1 MVFRLSCKK
10 SQQNNGNRIYRL
22 EFEHYALTSKHNQA
36 SSQLERNAE
45 MTDGPQVSI
54 IIPNYNYAHFLQER
68 FRSILAQTHSDYE
81 IIFLDDSSTD
91 NSVNLVREK
100 YLQHITHIEVNQQN
114 SGSPF
119 IQWNR
124 GVRLSRGEYIWI
136 AEADDTCA
144 PDFLQRAVNILQ
156 ENPSVG
162 LVYCHTLPIDA
173 HGNVLDENFYKNY
186 VADLDPYRWATDF
199 QNHGPR
205 EVEEYLALKNTITN
219 VSGVLFR
226 RSAYLQAGYAP
237 ETMRMCG
244 DWMFYCRL
252 LRHTNIAYISA
263 PLNFHRQHPTRQ
275 TTNSVLNLTYFRE
288 FLQVQNYAKENFN
301 ISTSHLRNMFRRFLG
316 EWDRLVFSGYG
327 RIGLGGNFAI
337 ARMTTHAYPGMVH
350 RFITFLHWLQNS
362 LKSILTIWI
371 KN

>member
-1 MVFRLSCKK
+1 
-10 SQQNNGNRIYRL
+10 
-22 EFEHYALTSKHNQA
+22 
-36 SSQLERNAE
+36 
-45 MTDGPQVSI
+45 MTNTPLVSI
-54 IIPNYNYAHFLQER
+54 VIPNYNYAHFLDER
-68 FRSILAQTHSDYE
+68 FHSILQQTYPNYE
-81 IIFLDDSSTD
+81 IIFLDDVSTD
-91 NSVNLVREK
+91 NSLDLVLEK
-100 YLQHITHIEVNQQN
+100 YLQRITQIEVNQQN

-119 IQWNR
+119 IQWNK

-144 PDFLQRAVNILQ
+144 PDFLQRAVSILQ
-156 ENPSVG
+156 ANPSVG

-173 HGNVLDENFYKNY
+173 HGNVLDENFYQNY

-226 RSAYLQAGYAP
+226 RSAYVQAGYAP

-252 LRHTNIAYISA
+252 LHHADIAYISA
-263 PLNFHRQHPTRQ
+263 PLNFHRQHPAKQ
-275 TTNSVLNLTYFRE
+275 TTNAVLNLTYFRE
-288 FLQVQNYAKENFN
+288 FLEVQKYARENFN
-301 ISTSHLRNMFRRFLG
+301 ISPSHRRHMFHRFLG
-316 EWDRLVFSGYG
+316 EWDRLIFSGYG
-327 RIGLGGNFAI
+327 RISLGGNLTI
-337 ARMTTHAYPGMVH
+337 KKMTIHAYPGMVH
-350 RFITFLHWLQNS
+350 RIIIFLHWLQNS